1 VVRRVPV
8 LFFLGILMTTPARA
22 DEKDELKKMQG
33 TWVPTA
39 AEFGGQ
45 QWPEQQ
51 RKTIKLVIEDDRY
64 TVTVAGQTDKG
75 TVKLDLKAKPPAM
88 DITGTD
94 GPNKGKTFPAIYE
107 LSGDTLKV
115 CYALEGKDRPAK
127 FESKPGTA
135 IFLVTYQRAKP

>member
-1 VVRRVPV
+1 
-8 LFFLGILMTTPARA
+8 
-22 DEKDELKKMQG
+22 
-33 TWVPTA
+33 
-39 AEFGGQ
+39 
-45 QWPEQQ
+45 
-51 RKTIKLVIEDDRY
+51 VIEDDRY

-107 LSGDTLKV
+107 LSGGTLKV

-127 FESKPGTA
+127 FETKPGTA